1 MKKNL
6 IYCLVLILFAIEMPL
21 QAQENSG
28 KESKSEFK
36 VGVFYNSN
44 LNYYGRTDSLRSSG
58 IFPIAEIWFTKELYL
73 SGAPVFVNNEIE
85 KFNYAGTIATLGYLV
100 KSKSEKLLSH
110 IFITKPIYKESSTLV
125 QSALKIQ
132 GSANFTFLNKF
143 INFSVGGDLKGS
155 DKIDY
160 GFNGGLD
167 HLFRFEL
174 PGEVVVVLD
183 PSAYMYAGTQQ
194 FTKTYYK
201 KSNFLFF
208 PGIDQQV
215 SEEVSKLNI
224 LSYELS
230 IPIIIAK
237 NKFQF
242 SFNPAYVIPQ
252 NLIRVENRPELSE
265 QGKNMFYFTTGV
277 KLTF

>member
-1 MKKNL
+1 MKKNIFYYL
-6 IYCLVLILFAIEMPL
+6 LLILFVAETPVF
-21 QAQENSG
+21 AQEKNG
-28 KESKSEFK
+28 KENEGEFK
-36 VGVFYNSN
+36 IGLFYNSN

-58 IFPIAEIWFTKELYL
+58 VFPIAEIWFNKKLYL
-73 SGAPVFVNNEIE
+73 SGAPVFVSNNIE
-85 KFNYAGTIATLGYLV
+85 KFKYAGTIATLGYLA
-100 KSKSEKLLSH
+100 KSENEKLLFH
-110 IFITKPIYKESSTLV
+110 LFITKPIYNESSTLV

-143 INFSVGGDLKGS
+143 LNFSIGGDIKGS

-167 HLFRFEL
+167 HIFRFEL
-174 PGEVVVVLD
+174 PGETVLVID
-183 PSAYMYAGTQQ
+183 PSAYVFAGTQQ

-230 IPIIIAK
+230 VPIILAK
-237 NKFQF
+237 NKIQF
-242 SFNPAYVIPQ
+242 SLNPAYVIPQ
-252 NLIRVENRPELSE
+252 NLITVENRPELSE
-265 QGKNMFYFTTGV
+265 RGRDMFYITMGV
-277 KLTF
+277 KLGF

>member
-1 MKKNL
+1 MKKNF
-6 IYCLVLILFAIEMPL
+6 IYYLVLILFVIDTPL
-21 QAQENSG
+21 LAQENNK
-28 KESKSEFK
+28 KENESEFK
-36 VGVFYNSN
+36 IGLFYNSN

-58 IFPIAEIWFTKELYL
+58 VFPIAEIWFTKELYL
-73 SGAPVFVNNEIE
+73 SGAPVFVSNDIE
-85 KFNYAGTIATLGYLV
+85 KLKYAGTIATLGYLV

-110 IFITKPIYKESSTLV
+110 IFITKPIYNESSTLV

-132 GSANFTFLNKF
+132 GSVNFTFLNKF
-143 INFSVGGDLKGS
+143 INVSIGGDLKGS

-160 GFNGGLD
+160 GFSGGLD

-174 PGEVVVVLD
+174 PGEIVMVLD
-183 PSAYMYAGTQQ
+183 PSAYVYAGTQQ

-230 IPIIIAK
+230 VPLIVAK

-242 SFNPAYVIPQ
+242 SFIPAYVIPQ
-252 NLIRVENRPELSE
+252 NLITVENRPELSE
-265 QGKNMFYFTTGV
+265 RGKEMFYLTAGIKFT
-277 KLTF
+277 F

>member
-1 MKKNL
+1 MKKKL
-6 IYCLVLILFAIEMPL
+6 FYSLVLILFVIDTPL
-21 QAQENSG
+21 LAQENDK
-28 KESKSEFK
+28 KENKSDFK
-36 VGVFYNSN
+36 LGLFYNSN

-58 IFPIAEIWFTKELYL
+58 VFPIAEIWFTKELYL
-73 SGAPVFVNNEIE
+73 SGAPVFVSNNIE
-85 KFNYAGTIATLGYLV
+85 NLKYAGTIATLGYLV
-100 KSKSEKLLSH
+100 KSKNEKLLSH
-110 IFITKPIYKESSTLV
+110 IFITKPIYNESTTLV

-132 GSANFTFLNKF
+132 GSANFTFLNKIF
-143 INFSVGGDLKGS
+143 NLSIGGDLKGS

-174 PGEVVVVLD
+174 PGEVVLVLD
-183 PSAYMYAGTQQ
+183 PSAYVNAGTQQ

-208 PGIDQQV
+208 PGVDQQV
-215 SEEVSKLNI
+215 SEDVSKLNI

-230 IPIIIAK
+230 VPIILAK
-237 NKFQF
+237 NKFLF

-252 NLIRVENRPELSE
+252 NLITVENRPELSE
-265 QGKNMFYFTTGV
+265 RGKEMIY
-277 KLTF
+277 LTAGIKYTF